1 MKSKAIL
8 VVVMGA
14 ILSCSTFVWAVPI
27 ETREY
32 ILGDIDG
39 FVYNGSGSIDDVY
52 VDSDWLTYTNTLPS
66 NYQPPRIDGFDIIRD
81 NHFVPFTF
89 LYDLEIGEEVIS
101 AELMIAMRAAGSPVE
116 TDDIHIANL
125 FNNINIFG
133 FVQLGWLP
141 ISDTDTTLR
150 YLDLSDVLGIN
161 YLSTIQSGQFDVLI
175 TDDVA
180 IDYATLTINV
190 VPEPATLL
198 LLGLGGLILR
208 RK

>member
-1 MKSKAIL
+1 MRSKSIL
-8 VVVMGA
+8 VVVMGV
-14 ILSCSTFVWAVPI
+14 ILTVNPSVWAVPI
-27 ETREY
+27 EIREY
-32 ILGDIDG
+32 LLGDVDG
-39 FVYNGSGSIDDVY
+39 FVYNDTGSVDDVY
-52 VDSDWLTYTNTLPS
+52 VDPDWLAYTNTLPS
-66 NYQPPRIDGFDIIRD
+66 NYDPPRIDGFDVLQD